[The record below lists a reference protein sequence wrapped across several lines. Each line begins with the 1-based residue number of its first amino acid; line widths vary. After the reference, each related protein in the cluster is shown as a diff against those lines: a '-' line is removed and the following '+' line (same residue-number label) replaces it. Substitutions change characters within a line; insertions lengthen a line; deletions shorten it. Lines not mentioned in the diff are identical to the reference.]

1 MCIYDICI
9 YIYIYIYIYTYTYVY
24 MGIGSCQP
32 LVLAVSLL
40 AIWKGDC
47 IPVPNRL
54 AH

>member
-1 MCIYDICI
+1 M
-9 YIYIYIYIYTYTYVY
+9 YTYTYTHVY

-32 LVLAVSLL
+32 LVLPVPLL

-54 AH
+54 AHLS